1 MLDIFAMEEKLTG
14 EYKRA
19 FSKISMYGTMTP
31 LERDMYEDRVLNIYD
46 TLMAAQKDNKPV
58 ERIIGRDIEAFC
70 KSYYENQDLSEWM
83 GNIFNRVFKVMLV
96 LLAYSVVELVRAL
109 ADRGGSIG
117 FADIEIN
124 AAPILVG
131 LAAGFII
138 IGIEALAKRKLLL
151 KTDKIKSSVYA
162 VGILVIFLICAAVG
176 VVLFGD
182 IDSKLPVWIMLAAS
196 GGYSVMYVLL
206 AGIFR
211 YRKTGTLK
219 KLNRI
224 NRQELKEF
232 NKELTLEYD
241 IRTSAKGMAEQFDK
255 MKRKYLSKGKPEPK
269 YTEFMKKMYN
279 DHKFMR
285 YAQIFFVTSS
295 LGICVV
301 NIAVNIG
308 SEDMLAAIIAS
319 VIVLAVN
326 LCLFRFTMGAIR
338 EVEAAQCV
346 ILKECEERGI
356 DIYEYVADMQKA
368 TDMTDT
374 E

>member
-14 EYKRA
+14 EYKHA

-31 LERDMYEDRVLNIYD
+31 LEHDRYEDRVLNIYD
-46 TLMAAQKDNKPV
+46 TLMAAQKDKKPV
-58 ERIIGRDIEAFC
+58 EKIIGRDIEAFC
-70 KSYYENQDLSEWM
+70 RSYYENQGLSEWV
-83 GNIFNRVFKVMLV
+83 GNIFNRIFKVMLV
-96 LLAYSVVELVRAL
+96 LLVYSVVQLALEL

-117 FADIEIN
+117 VADIEVN
-124 AAPILVG
+124 AAPFLVG
-131 LAAGFII
+131 ILAGFII
-138 IGIEALAKRKLLL
+138 IAIEAVAKHKLLL
-151 KTDKIKSSVYA
+151 KTDKIKNSVYA
-162 VGILVIFLICAAVG
+162 VGILVIFFICIAVG

-182 IDSKLPVWIMLAAS
+182 IDAKLPLWIMLAAS

-219 KLNRI
+219 NINRI

-241 IRTSAKGMAEQFDK
+241 IRTSAEGMAEQFDK
-255 MKRKYLSKGKPEPK
+255 MKKKYLKKGKPEPK
-269 YTEFMKKMYN
+269 YTEFVKKMYA
-279 DHKFMR
+279 DHRFMR
-285 YAQIFFVTSS
+285 YAEIFFVIVS

-301 NIAVNIG
+301 NIAVNIS
-308 SEDMLAAIIAS
+308 SEDMLAVIIAS
-319 VIVLAVN
+319 AIVLAVN
-326 LCLFRFTMGAIR
+326 LCIFRFIMGAIR
-338 EVEAAQCV
+338 EVEVAQCM

-356 DIYEYVADMQKA
+356 DIYEYVADMEKA
-368 TDMTDT
+368 TDMTDI